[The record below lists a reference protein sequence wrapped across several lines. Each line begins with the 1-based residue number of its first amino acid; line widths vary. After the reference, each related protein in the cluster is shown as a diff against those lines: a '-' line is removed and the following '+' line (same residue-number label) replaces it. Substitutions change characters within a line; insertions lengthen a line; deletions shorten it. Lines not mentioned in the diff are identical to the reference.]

1 MEICNLTQ
9 RPCRKAIAEVV
20 EANKN
25 RYFLQR
31 TYEVAKILLEGSR
44 ESTLQEMPDEDRDR
58 FFLIWN
64 ILVLNNSDDIGRILN
79 LSNYLITKRCKED
92 TTIQQQRRNDNGLQ
106 ERDS

>member
-1 MEICNLTQ
+1 MIERCTLTQ

-44 ESTLQEMPDEDRDR
+44 ESTLHEMPDEDRDR

-92 TTIQQQRRNDNGLQ
+92 TATT
-106 ERDS
+106 EE